1 MSRKTR
7 FWYRY
12 LLGDLPW
19 DSGITPPEI
28 VALIENEDLPS
39 GRAIDLGC
47 GTGTNVVYL
56 ATHGWQ
62 ATGVDFIGRAIRQAR
77 RKARWAGVAQR
88 TRFIRG
94 DLTRLSP
101 SDLGTSFDLAVDI
114 GCCHALPPGGR
125 THYARTVRSLVR
137 PGGLYMLYA
146 FRRSPERPRGLN
158 DEDIEALFM
167 PFFTLSWVDYGEDT
181 AADSKSA
188 WYQFERTTER

>member
-1 MSRKTR
+1 MPSKTR

-28 VALIENEDLPS
+28 VALIEKDGLAP

-56 ATHGWQ
+56 ADHGWQ
-62 ATGVDFIGRAIRQAR
+62 ATGVDFIGRAIRRAR
-77 RKARWAGVAQR
+77 RKARRAGVAPR

-101 SDLGTSFDLAVDI
+101 SDLGDSFDLAVDI
-114 GCCHALPPGGR
+114 GCCHALPLSGR
-125 THYARTVRSLVR
+125 AHYARSVRSLVR
-137 PGGLYMLYA
+137 PGGLFMLYA
-146 FRRSPERPRGLN
+146 FRRSAERPRGLN

-167 PFFTLSWVDYGEDT
+167 PYFTLNWVDFGEDR

-188 WYQFERTTER
+188 WYQLERTTEL